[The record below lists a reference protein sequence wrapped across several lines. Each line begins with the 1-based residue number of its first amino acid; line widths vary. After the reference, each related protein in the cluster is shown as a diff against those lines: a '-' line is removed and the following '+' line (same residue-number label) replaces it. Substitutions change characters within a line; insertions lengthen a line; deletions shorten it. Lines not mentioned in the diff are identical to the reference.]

1 VRGIL
6 YVVVDGTRTMVK
18 IPLSE
23 TELEADE

>member
-6 YVVVDGTRTMVK
+6 YVVVDGTRMTVK

-23 TELEADE
+23 TELETDE